1 VRTAGVFST
10 PRPLPPRVLPVV
22 AGGAVV
28 ALAFPLFALAGW
40 PLRGWGLGA
49 FLWLAAQ
56 GIALLLTRLKLG
68 ADNLAASGV
77 VGIGMSFRAIA
88 VMVVVIAVAAADA
101 ELGLSAGLLYALAYT
116 LELAVSLVFYFGG
129 SPAR

>member
-1 VRTAGVFST
+1 MRTAGVFST
-10 PRPLPPRVLPVV
+10 PRPVPPRVLPVV
-22 AGGAVV
+22 AGGAVIGL
-28 ALAFPLFALAGW
+28 ALPVFALAGW
-40 PLRGWGLGA
+40 PLQGWA
-49 FLWLAAQ
+49 LAAVLWVAAQ
-56 GIALLLTRLKLG
+56 ALGLLLTRLRLG

-116 LELAVSLVFYFGG
+116 LELAVSLGFYFSG